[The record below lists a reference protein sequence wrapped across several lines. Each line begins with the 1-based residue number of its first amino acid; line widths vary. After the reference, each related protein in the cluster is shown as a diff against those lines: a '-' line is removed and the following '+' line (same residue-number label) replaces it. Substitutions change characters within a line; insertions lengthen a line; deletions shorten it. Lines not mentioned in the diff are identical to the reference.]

1 MRISERNP
9 SIMTSSIIPEA
20 ADEPGLNAK
29 NPVVVALQDSD
40 IMIAVN

>member
-20 ADEPGLNAK
+20 VDEPGLNAK
-29 NPVVVALQDSD
+29 NPVVAALQDSR
-40 IMIAVN
+40 IMVAVN

>member
-29 NPVVVALQDSD
+29 NPVVVAFQDSD